1 MNYYHRGT
9 SIKHALNQQSMRIGH
24 FASEGSTE
32 FATLA
37 NRFKS
42 IKNFIKLTHCRLL
55 NRLLLF
61 RDLVCQRPAKMAPS
75 INHYHLQVFFV
86 FLQFGLYEN

>member
-1 MNYYHRGT
+1 
-9 SIKHALNQQSMRIGH
+9 MRIGH
-24 FASEGSTE
+24 FASEGSAE

-61 RDLVCQRPAKMAPS
+61 RDLVCRRPAKMAPS
-75 INHYHLQVFFV
+75 INHYHLQVSSFSYNLDYMKIKSDTV
-86 FLQFGLYEN
+86 NM